1 MSSFKP
7 RKVASSALFS
17 NDYREEEKFY
27 HLDPVIQPVVQIQ
40 PSGLFKDPTPTILQA
55 YITPTPFQ
63 AADALI
69 EANAIAGNAPAVAG
83 LVTEVIEI
91 RSVSILSGLGGNYA
105 IEDDGVQ
112 VSPIVAVGAA
122 ATGELVNVAI
132 PVAGASAIT
141 ILAGVAGD
149 TWNLRGVRVS

>member
-7 RKVASSALFS
+7 RKVASSALFL

-69 EANAIAGNAPAVAG
+69 EANAIAGNLPTVVGAVG
-83 LVTEVIEI
+83 EVIEL
-91 RSVSILSGLGGNYA
+91 RSITLVSAAGGNYA
-105 IEDDGVQ
+105 ILDDGAQ
-112 VSPIVAVGAA
+112 VSPIVAIALGA
-122 ATGELVNVAI
+122 TEELVNVGI
-132 PVAGASAIT
+132 PVEGTSAIT
-141 ILAGVAGD
+141 IVAGLAAD
-149 TWNLRGVRVS
+149 TYSLRGVRLS